1 MKTLNCADL
10 TQHEVEA
17 LQQEFNFANA
27 FTQQSQSPSQMD
39 IIRRLPD
46 LWLEAEQSKQQDL
59 NNKFIE
65 AFYTTRGLKSAL
77 KPNNIMLH
85 YSASIAIIHIA
96 NYLLK
101 KRLSVTLIEPCF
113 DSLFGV
119 LKNMNIPINPLA
131 EELLYDSD
139 TIYKNL
145 KMCIKTDAIFLV
157 DPNNPTGFTTLGIQN
172 HQIFQ
177 EIIRFCKDYNK
188 LLIIDY
194 CFANFLMYDS
204 EIELYDTY
212 ETLKESGVK
221 YMAIEDTGKCWPI
234 QSTKVAMLKVSDSL
248 YEDMYEI
255 YTSYILS
262 VSPFILNLLS
272 EYILDSHRDYFGHI
286 RFLLKRNRAILKEK
300 LQGQILH
307 LPDTMAK
314 TSVAWCEIKEPTI
327 KATDLQKFIFQAK
340 RVYVLPGTLF
350 YWNNSKLG
358 DKYIRIALA
367 RDTDNFMQGMILLKE
382 GLELLKPQNWF
393 VKTENLPIKSAI

>member
-17 LQQEFNFANA
+17 LQHEFNFANA
-27 FTQQSQSPSQMD
+27 FTQQSQSRSQMD
-39 IIRRLPD
+39 IVKKLPE
-46 LWLEAEQSKQQDL
+46 LWLEAERSKQQDL

-85 YSASIAIIHIA
+85 YAASIAIMHIA
-96 NYLLK
+96 NYLFK

-119 LKNMNIPINPLA
+119 LKNLNIPTNPLE
-131 EELLYDSD
+131 EELLYDGD

-145 KMCIKTDAIFLV
+145 ENCIKTDAIFLV
-157 DPNNPTGFTTLGIQN
+157 DPNNPTGFTTLGTQKKK
-172 HQIFQ
+172 IFQ

-194 CFANFLMYDS
+194 CFANFLMYDL
-204 EIELYDTY
+204 EIELYDSY
-212 ETLKESGVK
+212 QLLKESGIK

-234 QSTKVAMLKVSDSL
+234 QNTKAAMLKVSDCL
-248 YEDMYEI
+248 YKDMYEI

-272 EYILDSHRDYFGHI
+272 EYILESHHNYFGHI
-286 RFLLKRNRAILKEK
+286 RNLLKENRAILKEN

-314 TSVAWCEIKEPTI
+314 TSVAWCEIKDDCI
-327 KATDLQKFIFQAK
+327 KATDLQKFIFEAK
-340 RVYVLPGTLF
+340 GVYVLPGTFF
-350 YWNNSKLG
+350 YWNNPTKG
-358 DKYIRIALA
+358 EKYIRIALA
-367 RDTDNFMQGMILLKE
+367 RDTDNFRQGMILLKE
-382 GLELLKPQNWF
+382 ALRLLKPQNR
-393 VKTENLPIKSAI
+393 VLKIE